1 MTAHRRF
8 AQVGSVLESERIL
21 FACTYRQMAEQAKT
35 SEEQGQL
42 FLEDLKR
49 HGIMNHAFSL
59 HTMHVL
65 ELI

>member
-35 SEEQGQL
+35 SEDQGQM
-42 FLEDLKR
+42 FLEDLND
-49 HGIMNHAFSL
+49 MAL
-59 HTMHVL
+59 
-65 ELI
+65 